1 MITTAEHPQRVGP
14 LPPLLLSG
22 LGTALLGVQ
31 AALSFTQPGRPGD
44 AGGTGAVTAGLTV
57 AATMLAL
64 AATVAIGRGVAAAL
78 PLSGTALAAAAV
90 VQTVFGPAPPR
101 FIALVPLALATAL
114 LAVPLPTA
122 DGRSARPVLWA
133 TLALALHAVVAF
145 PYLTSCLVAPPYGVA
160 GLWIVW
166 GAFLA
171 LILRLLRTRPPLAPL
186 VPPVALAV
194 WFAAL
199 SLGEALLGWS
209 P

>member
-1 MITTAEHPQRVGP
+1 MTKTAEHPQMVGP
-14 LPPLLLSG
+14 LAPLLASA
-22 LGTALLGVQ
+22 LGTALLGLQV
-31 AALSFTQPGRPGD
+31 ALSFIQPGRQGG

-57 AATMLAL
+57 AVTMLAL
-64 AATVAIGRGVAAAL
+64 AATVAIGRAAAL
-78 PLSGTALAAAAV
+78 AMPLSVTALAATAV
-90 VQTVFGPAPPR
+90 LQMLGPAPPR

-114 LAVPLPTA
+114 LTMPLAPTR
-122 DGRSARPVLWA
+122 GRSSPPLLWA
-133 TLALALHAVVAF
+133 TLALALHAAVAF
-145 PYLTSCLVAPPYGVA
+145 PYLASGLVAPPYGVLA
-160 GLWIVW
+160 LWTVW

-171 LILRLLRTRPPLAPL
+171 LILRLLRARAPLALL